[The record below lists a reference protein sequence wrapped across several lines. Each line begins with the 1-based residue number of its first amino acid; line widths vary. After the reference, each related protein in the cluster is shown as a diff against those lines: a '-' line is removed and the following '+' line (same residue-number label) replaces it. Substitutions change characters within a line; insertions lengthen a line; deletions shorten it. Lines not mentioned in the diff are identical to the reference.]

1 MATIHLGLN
10 VVASSRMI
18 AKENVK
24 SALRALGGD
33 MRYVFKVA
41 LLQQG
46 ASVHVFWL
54 R

>member
-1 MATIHLGLN
+1 MATIYLGLN

-24 SALRALGGD
+24 SLGGD